1 VITLLS
7 SIVTQTKA
15 SQSYTISRTFERF
28 RSSNLA
34 LQLRPSW
41 SKKKRLKKGSDK
53 TKGRRKTRKRSKRKR
68 RKGKLI
74 KKKERYKRRL
84 RRRQLRKR

>member
-15 SQSYTISRTFERF
+15 SQSCIISRTFERF

-41 SKKKRLKKGSDK
+41 SKKRRLKKGSSK
-53 TKGRRKTRKRSKRKR
+53 TKERKKTRKRSKRKR
-68 RKGKLI
+68 RKGKSI
-74 KKKERYKRRL
+74 KRKERYKRRP
-84 RRRQLRKR
+84 RRR